1 MHRCTRFARP
11 LALPNTHVVHVV
23 PPICAYCPV
32 FLSRRLHDC
41 SGARATSVQSNS
53 HCVSSC
59 VPHRTTGHMLLF
71 RVVAAV
77 PSQGLSGG
85 FSNTTA
91 VISHGPSAARLH
103 CLVPVAHSTP
113 FWCIKDFGVDQ
124 LGSGEGRAGRGE
136 SLAVKEISG
145 IVLLWFQREKR
156 PQGIS
161 SHVNCLCSP
170 SQPRAQRSVQGQAHK
185 LSDMISNHSMRVCHC
200 SG

>member
-1 MHRCTRFARP
+1 MDSLTLLQSYHTVP
-11 LALPNTHVVHVV
+11 V
-23 PPICAYCPV
+23 PPGSTVSC
-32 FLSRRLHDC
+32 RLLT
-41 SGARATSVQSNS
+41 AR
-53 HCVSSC
+53 H
-59 VPHRTTGHMLLF
+59 L
-71 RVVAAV
+71 
-77 PSQGLSGG
+77 
-85 FSNTTA
+85 
-91 VISHGPSAARLH
+91 
-103 CLVPVAHSTP
+103 
-113 FWCIKDFGVDQ
+113 WCIKDFGVDQ

-200 SG
+200 RG